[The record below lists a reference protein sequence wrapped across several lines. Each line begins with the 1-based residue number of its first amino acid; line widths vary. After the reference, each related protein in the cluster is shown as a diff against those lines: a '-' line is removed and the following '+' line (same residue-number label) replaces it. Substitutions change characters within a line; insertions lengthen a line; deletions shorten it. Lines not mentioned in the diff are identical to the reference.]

1 MATRWASDWSDRP
14 SEEAALYNPA
24 FCGEL
29 IARAVTAYIDTS
41 DRPFP
46 LPLAFVIL
54 PLTLAPAL
62 RDQLP
67 GRSNTMFGNWASQH
81 EPMLAEIADRI
92 LALRPVT
99 REALLFM
106 AQHHALAISP
116 RGIAPGASPMKLAA
130 NRSANSDDLADM
142 QRSARMLGRW
152 FANQGN
158 VGALLLAMGVRP

>member
-1 MATRWASDWSDRP
+1 MATRWASDWSNRP

-29 IARAVTAYIDTS
+29 IARAVHAYVDTS

-46 LPLAFVIL
+46 FPLAFVIL
-54 PLTLAPAL
+54 PLTLAPGL

-67 GRSNTMFGNWASQH
+67 GRSNTMFANWASQN
-81 EPMLAEIADRI
+81 ELMLAEVAERI

-106 AQHHALAISP
+106 AQHRALAISP
-116 RGIAPGASPMKLAA
+116 RGIAPGASPMRLTAK
-130 NRSANSDDLADM
+130 RSATSEDLAEM
-142 QRSARMLGRW
+142 QRSSRMVGRW